1 MGSSGDKGKQQ
12 NGQQNGQQIGN
23 TTKSGN
29 SEQQAITPPSG
40 GDAVTPDVSKEAGE
54 KVSFTGPDMD
64 SSTAAT
70 APDTSEKIVDAS
82 GENKEK
88 DPSEEKD
95 PSIDSGVITSDM
107 FPAKELTDTEK
118 KSVSTVTDFVAHA
131 KLIKSQIQS
140 DAMVNEFVQSV
151 IGIYTP
157 GDSDDE
163 DAIFSELVK
172 YFNSGKGHVSYTIE
186 TRMIIDCMVKALDGI
201 AIDEYAGHV
210 PELFLKKMK
219 LI

>member
-40 GDAVTPDVSKEAGE
+40 GDAVTPDVSKEADE

-70 APDTSEKIVDAS
+70 APDTSKKIVDAS
-82 GENKEK
+82 GEN
-88 DPSEEKD
+88 EEED

-107 FPAKELTDTEK
+107 FPAKKLTDTEK

>member
-1 MGSSGDKGKQQ
+1 MGSGSDKGKQQ

-82 GENKEK
+82 GEN
-88 DPSEEKD
+88 EEKD
-95 PSIDSGVITSDM
+95 PSMDSGVITSDM

>member
-1 MGSSGDKGKQQ
+1 MGSGSDKGKQQ

-82 GENKEK
+82 GEN
-88 DPSEEKD
+88 EEKD

>member
-88 DPSEEKD
+88 DPS
-95 PSIDSGVITSDM
+95 IDSGVITSDM

-172 YFNSGKGHVSYTIE
+172 HFNNGKGQVSYTIE

>member
-1 MGSSGDKGKQQ
+1 MGSSGDKGK
-12 NGQQNGQQIGN
+12 QQNGQQIGN

-54 KVSFTGPDMD
+54 EVSFTGPDMD

-70 APDTSEKIVDAS
+70 TPNTSEKIVDAS
-82 GENKEK
+82 GEN
-88 DPSEEKD
+88 EEKD
-95 PSIDSGVITSDM
+95 PSMDSGVITSDM

>member
-12 NGQQNGQQIGN
+12 NVQQNGQQIGN

-29 SEQQAITPPSG
+29 SEQQAITPQSG
-40 GDAVTPDVSKEAGE
+40 GDAVTPDISKEAGE

-70 APDTSEKIVDAS
+70 TPDTSKKIVDAS
-82 GENKEK
+82 GENEEK
-88 DPSEEKD
+88 DSSEED

-107 FPAKELTDTEK
+107 FPAKKLTDTEK